1 MESQI
6 SVRLVVMV
14 SFVIVTQVLGSSLL
28 VKAGG
33 FREPVWTAVCLL
45 TYLASLFVLSEAIR
59 QGMALSLVMPIL
71 AAAVPLATIA
81 VAVTVF
87 KEQASW
93 LRLGLLSGACVLI
106 GVASTV

>member
-1 MESQI
+1 MESQL
-6 SVRLVVMV
+6 SLKVVGMV
-14 SFVIVTQVLGSSLL
+14 GFVIVTQVLGSSLL

-33 FREPVWTAVCLL
+33 FREPMWTAACLL
-45 TYLASLFVLSEAIR
+45 TYLVSLYVLSETIR

-71 AAAVPLATIA
+71 AALVPLATIA
-81 VAVTVF
+81 VAVMVF

-93 LRLGLLSGACVLI
+93 LRLGMLSGACVLI